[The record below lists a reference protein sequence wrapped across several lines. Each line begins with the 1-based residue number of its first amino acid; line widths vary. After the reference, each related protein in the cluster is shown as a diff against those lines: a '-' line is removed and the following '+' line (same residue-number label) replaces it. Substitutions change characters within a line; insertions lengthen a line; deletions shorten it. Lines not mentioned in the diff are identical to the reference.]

1 MRVLG
6 DEGLRAK
13 GISFSRMH
21 RYRLIKAGKFPK
33 PIKIGGNTNVWVEA
47 EIDQYLKACIALRDA
62 QRRTQ
67 SAA

>member
-1 MRVLG
+1 
-6 DEGLRAK
+6 
-13 GISFSRMH
+13 MH

-33 PIKIGGNTNVWVEA
+33 PINIGGNTNVWVGA
-47 EIDQYLKACIALRDA
+47 ETDEYLKACIAKRDA

>member
-6 DEGLRAK
+6 DEGLREK
-13 GISFSRMH
+13 GILFSRQH
-21 RYRLIKAGKFPK
+21 RHRLVKAGKFPA
-33 PIKIGGNTNVWVEA
+33 PIKVGANTNVWVEA
-47 EIDQYLKACIALRDA
+47 EIDQYLKACIAKRDA